1 MRTIPKGFR
10 RGWAASSTLHYFSS
24 CRCKV
29 CMLAYTTSSS
39 HNESGAVLTKLASER
54 PHASYEFQDPSNTN
68 FIWQACVKW
77 WARARLN
84 CMLCKIRCGIY
95 EYASNNTKVR
105 RTKLLPNKN
114 TLTRTLHSN
123 PDLSFYSRLDSLIFR
138 LGPSRISFAIK
149 HSSAFNK
156 FSSKNNLHKWRW
168 QFQLDAERLK
178 SCNQAQSK
186 QTSLKHIFV
195 CQPGQLHYFKD
206 GTLLLFLEAYYE
218 DFPNSQ
224 MTQPLFGIT

>member
-1 MRTIPKGFR
+1 
-10 RGWAASSTLHYFSS
+10 
-24 CRCKV
+24 
-29 CMLAYTTSSS
+29 MLAYNTSSS

-77 WARARLN
+77 WVRARLN

-123 PDLSFYSRLDSLIFR
+123 PDLSFYSRLESVIFR

-149 HSSAFNK
+149 HSSVFNK
-156 FSSKNNLHKWRW
+156 FSSKNNLHKWRR
-168 QFQLDAERLK
+168 QFQLDAERVWNLAIK
-178 SCNQAQSK
+178 LNQNKLPSSISLFVNLGNCITSK
-186 QTSLKHIFV
+186 MERCCFFSKRTMKIFQIPKWPNLCLELHNNV
-195 CQPGQLHYFKD
+195 ELESSKTEQP
-206 GTLLLFLEAYYE
+206 
-218 DFPNSQ
+218 
-224 MTQPLFGIT
+224 